1 MRRLVVL
8 SAVFVLLCALA
19 SCGHGDNVAVT
30 ADTGV
35 DVSGAAAGVS
45 LTEETAKELLGAFEP
60 DLLGIEKPIEE
71 YFLRLSATR
80 VLEQDGCLVEAFE
93 TEDEVKSGTAAVG
106 TFAIVGVDCYVYDVN
121 AGKFLLLTNGGA
133 VDTATLTTT
142 EAPTD
147 ENGETVPPSPFNE
160 RQQEENKTLS
170 KRFAAYTA
178 AQLGLANAPDTYF
191 YTFAESTVTAADG
204 AKVYVVKLYEQD
216 GTPTGYTVAI
226 GENGDYA
233 YDAQNKV
240 YVAL

>member
-93 TEDEVKSGTAAVG
+93 TEDEVKNATAAVG

-121 AGKFLLLTNGGA
+121 SGKFLLLTNGGA
-133 VDTATLTTT
+133 VDTDTLTTT

-204 AKVYVVKLYEQD
+204 ATVYVVKLYEQD

>member
-133 VDTATLTTT
+133 VDTETLTTT

-147 ENGETVPPSPFNE
+147 ENGESLPPSPFNE

-204 AKVYVVKLYEQD
+204 ATVYVVKLYEQD
-216 GTPTGYTVAI
+216 GSPTGYTVAI

-233 YDAQNKV
+233 YDPQNKV